1 MSEQWKRNCRLTVQ
15 LKYGEPEA
23 LDLSEMRIVFR
34 INQPTAETPKAAEFY
49 IYNLSE
55 DTMNRLAGEDNSNV
69 GAMVTFEVG
78 YGDELSTIL
87 KVQLFNTGVSVKA
100 LRISFMHSGPIWR

>member
-34 INQPTAETPKAAEFY
+34 ISQPTAETPKAAEFY

-78 YGDELSTIL
+78 YGDELSTIF
-87 KVQLFNTGVSVKA
+87 KGSTFQYRRG
-100 LRISFMHSGPIWR
+100 